1 MVFSAKHVIGY
12 LWLVMLAAGCASR
25 AVEKP
30 IDLVWPNPPETPRI
44 KYLRS
49 FSNAN
54 EFGNSGSTV
63 LAFLFGDES
72 SGTMAK
78 PYGVATSQDG
88 KVYVADSG
96 QGLVW
101 IFDEKNKKVSFLG
114 TSGQGKLIQPIG
126 VAVDKRGVVFVSDV
140 KLNRVYG
147 FDREGN
153 LAISIGRKNEFA
165 NPSGLAV
172 NRASDRLYVADPRGH
187 RIRVYNCADG
197 KFMFEFGT
205 RGEKDGELNFPT
217 NLYVHKGRI
226 YVSDSGNFRI
236 QIFDLEGKF
245 LNKFGTV
252 GDRPGQLARPR
263 GVAVDSE
270 GHIYVV
276 DAAFDNFQIFDDKGR
291 VYLFVGAAGHRP
303 GYFWLPAGIHIDE
316 EDKVYVVD
324 SYNRRVQVF
333 QYLGEKYRAKIAQ
346 TKPAP

>member
-1 MVFSAKHVIGY
+1 MICFVKKMIGCLWIVF
-12 LWLVMLAAGCASR
+12 LATGCAPR
-25 AVEKP
+25 VVEKP
-30 IDLVWPNPPETPRI
+30 VDLVWPNPPETPRI

-49 FSNAN
+49 FSHAN
-54 EFGNSGSTV
+54 EFGNSGWS
-63 LAFLFGDES
+63 LLEYFFGDET
-72 SGTMAK
+72 SGTMSK
-78 PYGVATSQDG
+78 PYGVATDQDG

-101 IFDEKNKKVSFLG
+101 IFDEKNKRVSFLG
-114 TSGQGKLIQPIG
+114 ASGQGKLNQPIG
-126 VAVDKRGVVFVSDV
+126 VAVDKRGMVFVSDV

-147 FDREGN
+147 FDREGK
-153 LAISIGRKNEFA
+153 LAIAIGQKDELT
-165 NPSGLAV
+165 NPSGLAID
-172 NRASDRLYVADPRGH
+172 RASDRLYVADPRGH
-187 RIRVYNCADG
+187 RIKVYSCADG
-197 KFMFEFGT
+197 KFLFEFGN

-217 NLYVHKGRI
+217 NLFTHSGKI

-236 QIFDLEGKF
+236 QIFDLDGKF
-245 LNKFGTV
+245 VKKFGAV

-276 DAAFDNFQIFDDKGR
+276 DAAFDNFQIFDVEGR
-291 VYLFVGAAGHRP
+291 VYLFVGTAGHRP

-333 QYLGEKYRAKIAQ
+333 QYLGAKYRAKVA
-346 TKPAP
+346 TKSTP